1 MLAGFGPRK
10 PDLHLVFLFYPANC
24 FCAYAEMPFVAA
36 EKIEPALHGTG
47 EGARLRNVSQ
57 QQQQKSEWWGQ
68 MVKCFG
74 SMGQIGVS
82 PRRLPLEWP

>member
-57 QQQQKSEWWGQ
+57 QQQEKSEW
-68 MVKCFG
+68 
-74 SMGQIGVS
+74 
-82 PRRLPLEWP
+82 